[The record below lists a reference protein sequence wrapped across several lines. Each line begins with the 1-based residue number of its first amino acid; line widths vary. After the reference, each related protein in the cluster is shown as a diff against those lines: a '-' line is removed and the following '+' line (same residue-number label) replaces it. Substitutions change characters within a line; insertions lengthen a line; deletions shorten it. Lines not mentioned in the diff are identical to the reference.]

1 MNRLLG
7 GVFLTALLCVAA
19 RSSLTAQVQQQ
30 GPEPTATPADRVSDS
45 FQIYSALIP
54 LGETAGPNWPHDL
67 WLIADATIT
76 AVTLN
81 SPCNPEQDD
90 SDRRH
95 RAHVSMNPHL
105 AIHFPDEYL
114 LDGREILA
122 DFDAHCHERWT
133 LDGGTW
139 AVNGPL
145 RLLTQKEQAEFS
157 STRFGPPP
165 PKEISAK
172 YKGAPALYS
181 FSGVYFNHTHTVA
194 IVYATHWCDGLC
206 AEGFWVGFIY
216 DGQQWVKQNWP
227 VSRWIS

>member
-1 MNRLLG
+1 MVAPQPVRRLDQ
-7 GVFLTALLCVAA
+7 AA
-19 RSSLTAQVQQQ
+19 GSPAPQSYMPAVRSK
-30 GPEPTATPADRVSDS
+30 GCR
-45 FQIYSALIP
+45 
-54 LGETAGPNWPHDL
+54 PHDL

-139 AVNGPL
+139 AVNGPV

-181 FSGVYFNHTHTVA
+181 FSGVYFNH
-194 IVYATHWCDGLC
+194 
-206 AEGFWVGFIY
+206 
-216 DGQQWVKQNWP
+216 
-227 VSRWIS
+227 